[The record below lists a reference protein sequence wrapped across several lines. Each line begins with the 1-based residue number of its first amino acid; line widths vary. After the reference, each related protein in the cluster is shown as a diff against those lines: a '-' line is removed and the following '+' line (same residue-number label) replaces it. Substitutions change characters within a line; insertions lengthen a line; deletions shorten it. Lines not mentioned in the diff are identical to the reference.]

1 MKKIYALLFTVHYS
15 VLALC
20 QNVGIGTP
28 TPDHTLDINGTLGI
42 NDTIF
47 HNNDLDTWMGFTAP
61 NTWEL
66 TVGNK
71 RVCHID
77 AIGSTLEMN
86 PDQSGLNFLISSDG
100 INTAHFVPG
109 SVQGDALFFA
119 DVTNEQIGI
128 GTKHP
133 TQMLDIQGGNILI
146 SSDGINTLL
155 FADTDVNRVGIGT
168 DTPDEELHVVGT
180 IKADTVVGN
189 IGRFNNMQYG
199 RKSITGLMGGTS
211 AAVYISYSG
220 FTNPPMIFITIEEN
234 DIIDLDE
241 GYSYHV
247 RNVTPT
253 GALVYIQ
260 ENGRTLMY
268 GDITVNWMAIE

>member
-1 MKKIYALLFTVHYS
+1 MKKMYLSLLIAHYCT
-15 VLALC
+15 LALC

-47 HNNDLDTWMGFTAP
+47 HNDDPNTWMGFTAP
-61 NTWEL
+61 DTWEL

-71 RVCHID
+71 RVYHID

-100 INTAHFVPG
+100 INTASFAPG
-109 SVQGDALFFA
+109 SVQGDPLLFA

-128 GTKHP
+128 GTNQP
-133 TQMLDIQGGNILI
+133 TQLLDIQGGNMLI

-168 DTPDEELHVVGT
+168 NTPDEELHVVGT

-189 IGRFNNMQYG
+189 VGRFNNMQYG
-199 RKSITGLMGGTS
+199 RKSMTGLPGVTH
-211 AAVYISYSG
+211 AVFYISYSG
-220 FTNPPMIFITIEEN
+220 FTNPPMIFVTVEDRDSINTNES
-234 DIIDLDE
+234 
-241 GYSYHV
+241 YSYSV
-247 RNVTPT
+247 SNVTAT
-253 GALVYIQ
+253 SAKIYVQEDGAAPI
-260 ENGRTLMY
+260 Y
-268 GDITVNWMAIE
+268 GDITINWFAIE

>member
-1 MKKIYALLFTVHYS
+1 MKKIYVLSLLIHCCT
-15 VLALC
+15 LAFS

-47 HNNDLDTWMGFTAP
+47 HNNDPDTWMGFTAP
-61 NTWEL
+61 DTWEL

-71 RVCHID
+71 RVYHID

-100 INTAHFVPG
+100 LNAAGFAPG
-109 SVQGDALFFA
+109 SIQGDPLLFA
-119 DVTNEQIGI
+119 DVNSQQIGI
-128 GTKHP
+128 GTNQP
-133 TQMLDIQGGNILI
+133 TQLLDIQGGNMLI

-155 FADTDVNRVGIGT
+155 FADTDINRVGIGT

-199 RKSITGLMGGTS
+199 RKSITGLPGVTH
-211 AAVYISYSG
+211 AAFYISYSG

-234 DIIDLDE
+234 DMMDLDE
-241 GYSYHV
+241 GYAYHV
-247 RNVTPT
+247 RNVSAT
-253 GALVYIQ
+253 GALIYIQ
-260 ENGRTLMY
+260 ENTKTLMF
-268 GDITVNWMAIE
+268 GDFTINWMAIE